1 MANQADQQ
9 REQWGSKIG
18 FILAAAGSAVGL
30 GNIWKFPYVTGTN
43 GGGAFVLIYVLM
55 VACIGFSV
63 MLAELVIGRR
73 AQLNAVGSFAKIKG
87 GAWPMVGWLGLACGF
102 LILSYYGVVGGW
114 TIKYILHSF
123 TGLMEIAGAG
133 KAGDAFGGFIS
144 NPVMVVVYQALFMF
158 ATIWVVYRGVGE
170 GIERY
175 CKVLMPALFILL
187 IILIGRAVTLDGAAA
202 GIEFYLKPDFSKVNS
217 GTVLAAL
224 GQAFFSLSLGMGCMI
239 TYGSYLQKDV
249 SLPTAAAQVCFLDT
263 LVALLAGLVVFPAVF
278 AFGVEPGAGP
288 GLTFIT
294 LPGIFAKMPGGMI
307 WSALFFLLLFVAAL
321 TSAISLLEVACSY
334 FIDKGWSRAKAAW
347 TMGTLIFLLGI
358 PSAISLGGGLK
369 IAGKDFIDA
378 AGFMTD
384 QIMMPIGGLLI
395 CVFVGW
401 VIKDI
406 AKEELTNGGKM
417 PIFAG
422 FDAWVV
428 FVKFVA
434 PLSILYIFITGLKW

>member
-1 MANQADQQ
+1 MANQAGQE

-73 AQLNAVGSFAKIKG
+73 AQLNAVGSFEKIKG

-133 KAGDAFGGFIS
+133 NAGEAFGGFIS
-144 NPVMVVVYQALFMF
+144 NPVMVVIYQAIFMF

-175 CKVLMPALFILL
+175 CKVLMPALFILM
-187 IILIGRAVTLDGAAA
+187 IILIGRSVTLEGAGA
-202 GIEFYLKPDFSKVNS
+202 GIEFYLKPDFSKVTA

-239 TYGSYLQKDV
+239 TYGSYLQKDI
-249 SLPTAAAQVCFLDT
+249 SLPSAAAQVCFLDT

-369 IAGKDFIDA
+369 IGGKDFIDA

-406 AKEELTNGGKM
+406 AREELTNNGKL
-417 PIFAG
+417 PLFAG
-422 FDAWVV
+422 FDAWVM

>member
-1 MANQADQQ
+1 MANQVGQE

-73 AQLNAVGSFAKIKG
+73 AQLNAVGSFEKIKG

-133 KAGDAFGGFIS
+133 NAGEAFGGFIS
-144 NPVMVVVYQALFMF
+144 NPVMVVLYQAIFMF
-158 ATIWVVYRGVGE
+158 SVIWVVYRGVGE

-175 CKVLMPALFILL
+175 CKILMPALFILM
-187 IILIGRAVTLDGAAA
+187 IILIGRSVTLEGAGA
-202 GIEFYLKPDFSKVNS
+202 GIEFYLKPDFSKVTA

-239 TYGSYLQKDV
+239 TYGSYLQKDI
-249 SLPTAAAQVCFLDT
+249 SLPGAAAQVCFLDT

-294 LPGIFAKMPGGMI
+294 LPGIFSKMPGGMM
-307 WSALFFLLLFVAAL
+307 WSGLFFLLLFVAAL

-334 FIDKGWSRAKAAW
+334 FIDKGWTRAKAAW

-369 IAGKDFIDA
+369 IGGKDFIDA

-406 AKEELTNGGKM
+406 AKEELTNNGKL
-417 PIFAG
+417 PLFAG
-422 FDAWVV
+422 FDAWVM

>member
-1 MANQADQQ
+1 MANQVEQQ

-43 GGGAFVLIYVLM
+43 GGGAFVVIYVAM

-63 MLAELVIGRR
+63 MLAELVIGRN
-73 AQLNAVGSFAKIKG
+73 AQLNAVGAFKKIKG
-87 GAWPMVGWLGLACGF
+87 GAWPAVGWLGLACGF

-123 TGLMEIAGAG
+123 TGLMEVAAAGQ
-133 KAGDAFGGFIS
+133 AGDAFGGFIS
-144 NPVMVVVYQALFMF
+144 NPIMVILYQALFMF
-158 ATIWVVYRGVGE
+158 VTIWVVYRGVGE

-175 CKVLMPALFILL
+175 CKVLMPGLFILL
-187 IILIGRAVTLDGAAA
+187 IVLIGRSVTLEGAGE
-202 GIEFYLKPDFSKVNS
+202 GISFYLKPDFSKVTA

-239 TYGSYLQKDV
+239 TYGSYLQKDI
-249 SLPTAAAQVCFLDT
+249 SLPGAAAQVCFLDT
-263 LVALLAGLVVFPAVF
+263 MVALLAGLVIFPAVF

-294 LPGIFAKMPGGMI
+294 LPGIFAQMPGGMI

-321 TSAISLLEVACSY
+321 TSAISLLEVACAY

-358 PSAISLGGGLK
+358 PSGISLGGGLK
-369 IAGKDFIDA
+369 IAGKDFMDV
-378 AGFMTD
+378 AGFFTD
-384 QIMMPIGGLLI
+384 QIMMPLGGMLI
-395 CVFVGW
+395 SIFVGW
-401 VIKDI
+401 VIADVAKD
-406 AKEELTNGGKM
+406 EVTGNGRI
-417 PIFAG
+417 PVFAG
-422 FDAWVV
+422 FDIWMI
-428 FVKFVA
+428 FVKFVS
-434 PLSILYIFITGLKW
+434 PLAILYIFVTGLKW